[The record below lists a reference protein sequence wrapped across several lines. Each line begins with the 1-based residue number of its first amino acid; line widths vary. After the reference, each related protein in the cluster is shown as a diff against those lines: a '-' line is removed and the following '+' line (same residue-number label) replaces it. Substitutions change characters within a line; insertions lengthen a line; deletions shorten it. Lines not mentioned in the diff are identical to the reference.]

1 MVITY
6 AVITS
11 LAMLLQLALG
21 LCLKFDWK
29 TTNIV
34 FADFINGNLVLPM
47 EQVSWFWTAI
57 SAAYIGVDRVSYFVK
72 SANEPA
78 GQTDVGDPATLRR
91 IILISGLLLLEAVV
105 CNGFVDADFQLSA
118 FFTAFGT
125 SVLLYVG
132 GQKAIKT
139 VKYVDGKLDAN
150 GDGIPD
156 EEQVFDRFGNVVS
169 PKPDNGQKPKD
180 RREKRS
186 KEKDCNCSCNTY
198 SNSDDFEKIDY
209 SEEAPV

>member
-6 AVITS
+6 AVITA
-11 LAMLLQLALG
+11 LAMLLQLALS

-72 SANEPA
+72 TASEPA

-105 CNGFVDADFQLSA
+105 CNGFADADFQLSA

-156 EEQVFDRFGNVVS
+156 EEQVFDKYGNVIS
-169 PKPDNGQKPKD
+169 PKPGPSDQKDKREKDKD
-180 RREKRS
+180 R
-186 KEKDCNCSCNTY
+186 KDTGCKCNCGESESSKNTY
-198 SNSDDFEKIDY
+198 SEN
-209 SEEAPV
+209 APV